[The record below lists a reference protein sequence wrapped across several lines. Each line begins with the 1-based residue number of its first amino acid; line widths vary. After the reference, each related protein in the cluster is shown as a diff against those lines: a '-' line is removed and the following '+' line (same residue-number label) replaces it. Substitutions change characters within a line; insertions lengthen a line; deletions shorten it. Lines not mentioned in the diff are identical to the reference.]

1 MRYHNSAQQWEA
13 ISGTDNPNEM
23 LFKYKKSSC
32 QWRVVRPLELIKFQ
46 FV

>member
-13 ISGTDNPNEM
+13 ISGTDTPNEM
-23 LFKYKKSSC
+23 WFKYKKSSC